1 MGDPTG
7 TDAVTSDRSYRIGMI
22 VPSSN
27 TTMETEIPALLR
39 RRDSERFTFHS
50 ARMRMQRV
58 TEEQLREMDDAS
70 VQCAVHLSDAR
81 CDVLAYACLVAIMAR
96 GGGYHLT
103 SEQRLA
109 RAAAENG
116 APTPVVSSAG
126 ALVTTLREL
135 GVRRVALIAPYVKPL
150 TAAVA
155 SYIEESGIEV
165 TETVSLEVQDNVAVG
180 RLDPGHL
187 PRIARGLGLGEVDA
201 LVLSACVQMPSLP
214 VLAEVESELGLPVL
228 SAATAT
234 ARQILIALGLEPM
247 IPDAGRA
254 LAGRALAG
262 RALAGG
268 ASAGDSVAAR
278 P

>member
-1 MGDPTG
+1 MGDPAEN
-7 TDAVTSDRSYRIGMI
+7 DPVSSDRPYRIGLI

-39 RRDSERFTFHS
+39 RREEVAPERFTFHS

-58 TEEQLREMDDAS
+58 TEEQLREMDDSS
-70 VQCAVHLSDAR
+70 VRCAVHLSDAR

-96 GGGYHLT
+96 GGGYHRT

-109 RAAAENG
+109 RAAADNG
-116 APTPVVSSAG
+116 APAPVVSSAG

-135 GVRRVALIAPYVKPL
+135 GARRTALIAPYVKPL

-155 SYIEESGIEV
+155 SYIEECGIEV
-165 TETVSLEVQDNVAVG
+165 TETVSLEVEDNVAVG
-180 RLDPGHL
+180 RLDPGEL
-187 PRIARGLGLGEVDA
+187 PAIARRLELGGADA

-214 VLAEVESELGLPVL
+214 VLAELEGELGLPVL

-234 ARQILIALGLEPM
+234 ARQILIALGLDPT

-254 LAGRALAG
+254 LADDALA
-262 RALAGG
+262 
-268 ASAGDSVAAR
+268 AR
-278 P
+278 Q